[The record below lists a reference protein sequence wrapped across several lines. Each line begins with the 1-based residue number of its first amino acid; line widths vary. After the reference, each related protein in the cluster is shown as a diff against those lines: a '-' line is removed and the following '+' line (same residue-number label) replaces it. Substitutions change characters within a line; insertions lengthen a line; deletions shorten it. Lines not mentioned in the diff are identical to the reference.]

1 MQTDRLYEDLLDQI
15 EAQNID
21 TKTEVLEESSD
32 EEGAFFLSMNFYLD
46 GICAV
51 RDDSD
56 VEAIVGW
63 IKKFIELLTY
73 RLETFK
79 FVENVC
85 TYRIVLKD
93 HLSRYEWDEK
103 GYDEFAVYEKKAAGL
118 TVWVDEVLKDKKL
131 TEWKEWN
138 LKMTFNADI
147 HNCVPGFV
155 LFKRFAMSYGF
166 QHVKWI
172 RGENSYML
180 IGRTGEEGE
189 LIKLPSY
196 STDIV
201 YDEDTIADIEGI
213 CGKMLGREVEW
224 GEVLRDIHYNNIEPI
239 LNDEF
244 FPSEYGS
251 CSSLNEFVKSGDVK
265 VIGHFDKIGPTK
277 DPNCYAFKD
286 KKPVCDYITWFTKE
300 GYKSQS
306 TTQPWSCTFRV
317 TEVSQKLKDFCE
329 NTPFTV
335 YLINNE
341 DEEKKVVFML
351 YDKMFYVGDQRG
363 RYQEDYYSI
372 ALVTQRT
379 GAMISWASALSCV
392 TDTFEDA
399 QHILI
404 DFFGSL
410 YDEEDEYFDEDED
423 EEYFDEEDEETDYT
437 EEDEDDDRQ

>member
-1 MQTDRLYEDLLDQI
+1 
-15 EAQNID
+15 
-21 TKTEVLEESSD
+21 
-32 EEGAFFLSMNFYLD
+32 MNFYLD

-56 VEAIVGW
+56 VEAVVGW

-79 FVENVC
+79 FVENVG

-93 HLSRYEWDEK
+93 HFSRYEWDEK

-118 TVWVDEVLKDKKL
+118 TVWVDEELKDEKP

-155 LFKRFAMSYGF
+155 LFKRFAMPYSF
-166 QHVKWI
+166 QNFKWI
-172 RGENSYML
+172 RGESTYML
-180 IGRTGEEGE
+180 IGRTGEDGE
-189 LIKLPSY
+189 LIKLPHY
-196 STDIV
+196 SKDIV

-213 CGKMLGREVEW
+213 CGKLLGREVEW

-239 LNDEF
+239 LNYEF

-306 TTQPWSCTFRV
+306 TTQPWSYTFRA
-317 TEVSQKLKDFCE
+317 TDEVLQKLKDFCE

-335 YLINNE
+335 YLINSE
-341 DEEKKVVFML
+341 DEDDKVVFML
-351 YDKMFYVGDQRG
+351 YDKMFYVGDWKG
-363 RYQEDYYSI
+363 RYHDQEYYSI

-379 GAMISWASALSCV
+379 GAMISWTSALSCV
-392 TDTFEDA
+392 TDTFENA

-410 YDEEDEYFDEDED
+410 YDED
-423 EEYFDEEDEETDYT
+423 EEYEEDDEEIDYT

>member
-1 MQTDRLYEDLLDQI
+1 
-15 EAQNID
+15 
-21 TKTEVLEESSD
+21 
-32 EEGAFFLSMNFYLD
+32 MNFWLD
-46 GICAV
+46 GICKV
-51 RDDSD
+51 QDDSD
-56 VEAIVGW
+56 VEAVVSW

-79 FVENVC
+79 FVENVG
-85 TYRIVLKD
+85 TYRIVLKN
-93 HLSRYEWDEK
+93 HSSRYEWDKK

-118 TVWVDEVLKDKKL
+118 TVWVDEEQKDEKP

-155 LFKRFAMSYGF
+155 LFKRFAMPYGF

-201 YDEDTIADIEGI
+201 YDADTIADIEGI
-213 CGKMLGREVEW
+213 CSKLLGRDIEW
-224 GEVLRDIHYNNIEPI
+224 GEILRDIHYNNIEPI

-251 CSSLNEFVKSGDVK
+251 CSSLNEFVKGGDVK

-300 GYKSQS
+300 GYKS
-306 TTQPWSCTFRV
+306 
-317 TEVSQKLKDFCE
+317 
-329 NTPFTV
+329 
-335 YLINNE
+335 
-341 DEEKKVVFML
+341 
-351 YDKMFYVGDQRG
+351 
-363 RYQEDYYSI
+363 
-372 ALVTQRT
+372 
-379 GAMISWASALSCV
+379 
-392 TDTFEDA
+392 
-399 QHILI
+399 
-404 DFFGSL
+404 
-410 YDEEDEYFDEDED
+410 
-423 EEYFDEEDEETDYT
+423 
-437 EEDEDDDRQ
+437 